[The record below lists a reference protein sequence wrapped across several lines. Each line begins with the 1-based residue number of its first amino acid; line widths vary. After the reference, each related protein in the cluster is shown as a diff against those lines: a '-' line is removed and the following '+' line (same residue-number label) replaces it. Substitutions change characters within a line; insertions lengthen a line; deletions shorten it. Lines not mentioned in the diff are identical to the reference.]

1 MACTVVSAFY
11 PIKSKFTEDKYL
23 EWGKTFLKLK
33 SPIVLFTEEH
43 LVEKLKELREDR
55 PIKFITIPFEELEMW
70 AMYKKKWIENHIVDP
85 EKLYHTPELYAI
97 WAEKPFS
104 LKKL

>member
-43 LVEKLKELREDR
+43 LVEKLKELRIKAKDR
-55 PIKFITIPFEELEMW
+55 FLTEFDYLKENR
-70 AMYKKKWIENHIVDP
+70 KKYEV
-85 EKLYHTPELYAI
+85 
-97 WAEKPFS
+97 
-104 LKKL
+104 